1 MVRLLRIAKMN
12 KIDWDKP
19 IETIHGGPAHVVGF
33 SKIISDGEERVIV
46 EYKTPVDVWKVGWE
60 SIGSPV
66 KYFQNKVTRKSFHLY
81 YDTDTRKLCGRSD
94 DLEPYRDEIYIGEFA
109 YDIPE

>member
-1 MVRLLRIAKMN
+1 MN

-19 IETIHGGPAHVVGF
+19 IETIDGHPARVVGF
-33 SKIISDGEERVIV
+33 SELYENEPRVII
-46 EYKTPVDVWKVGWE
+46 EYRTAGIDNWNMTSHPVSKQ
-60 SIGSPV
+60 PLPF
-66 KYFQNKVTRKSFHLY
+66 FQNKVTWKSFHLY